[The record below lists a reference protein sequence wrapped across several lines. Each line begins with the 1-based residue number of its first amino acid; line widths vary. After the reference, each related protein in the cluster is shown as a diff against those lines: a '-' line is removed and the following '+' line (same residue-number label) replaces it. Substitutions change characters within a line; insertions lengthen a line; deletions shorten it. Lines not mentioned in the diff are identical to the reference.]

1 MKKEKSTV
9 AAEAKANLT
18 SLGPGITKLEGDG
31 GDLGSPPPIKQ
42 EPEGPPSVKT
52 NSVNGENN
60 CDTSTPATPTGAG
73 GTEGAPGTPSSLED
87 MKPPGSTGA
96 PTNPTNCASNGTQ
109 PPPATGI
116 KSETESFLDTFDSKD
131 GGEFPSVLRYI
142 AGKHISSSLSGQFWA
157 GGVGRAGGLPA
168 QSHCCVISCTLQ
180 HSNLRHQTTKQQF
193 DNYHQFIVLIFIR
206 LLQTKIMTFSTLTF
220 AFSNCSAHKAN

>member
-73 GTEGAPGTPSSLED
+73 GTEGAPATPSSLED

-96 PTNPTNCASNGTQ
+96 PTNSTNCASNGTQ

-142 AGKHISSSLSGQFWA
+142 AGKHSSSLSGQFWA
-157 GGVGRAGGLPA
+157 GGVGWWPAG
-168 QSHCCVISCTLQ
+168 SISLLCHLLHTA
-180 HSNLRHQTTKQQF
+180 TQQPKTP
-193 DNYHQFIVLIFIR
+193 N
-206 LLQTKIMTFSTLTF
+206 
-220 AFSNCSAHKAN
+220 HKATI

>member
-1 MKKEKSTV
+1 M

-73 GTEGAPGTPSSLED
+73 GTEGAPATPL
-87 MKPPGSTGA
+87 
-96 PTNPTNCASNGTQ
+96 Q
-109 PPPATGI
+109 PLSPFSG
-116 KSETESFLDTFDSKD
+116 KNR
-131 GGEFPSVLRYI
+131 LR
-142 AGKHISSSLSGQFWA
+142 KN
-157 GGVGRAGGLPA
+157 RAALGWGGLGWAAPA
-168 QSHCCVISCTLQ
+168 
-180 HSNLRHQTTKQQF
+180 
-193 DNYHQFIVLIFIR
+193 
-206 LLQTKIMTFSTLTF
+206 
-220 AFSNCSAHKAN
+220 

>member
-73 GTEGAPGTPSSLED
+73 GTEGAPATPSSLED

-157 GGVGRAGGLPA
+157 GGEGWWPAG
-168 QSHCCVISCTLQ
+168 SISLLCHLLHTA
-180 HSNLRHQTTKQQF
+180 TQQPKTPK
-193 DNYHQFIVLIFIR
+193 DKATICLITIISS
-206 LLQTKIMTFSTLTF
+206 LY
-220 AFSNCSAHKAN
+220 